1 MGNHMVTLAGTLRE
15 SYDKS
20 VGYVFNTS
28 AGQVIS
34 SVMALGAIA
43 LFVMLM
49 FALIQKARGRD
60 GQMVGMMAAD
70 AKKIIVNALVIVILL
85 GPAAWFPW
93 FASGFDQMLDAIQG
107 FMRSYFNW

>member
-1 MGNHMVTLAGTLRE
+1 MGNSITLAGTLRE

-34 SVMALGAIA
+34 SIMALGAIA
-43 LFVMLM
+43 LFIMLM

-60 GQMVGMMAAD
+60 GQMVGMMASD
-70 AKKIIVNALVIVILL
+70 AKKIIVNAVVIVTLL
-85 GPAAWFPW
+85 GPAKWFPW
-93 FASGFDQMLDAIQG
+93 FASGFDIVIEAIQG
-107 FMRSYFNW
+107 FMGSYFNW